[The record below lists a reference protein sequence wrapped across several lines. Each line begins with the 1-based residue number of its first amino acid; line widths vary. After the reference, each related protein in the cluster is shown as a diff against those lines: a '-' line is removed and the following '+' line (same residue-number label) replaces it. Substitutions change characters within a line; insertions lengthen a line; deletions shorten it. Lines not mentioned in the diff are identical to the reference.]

1 MRLECC
7 LDRHL
12 LLMRA
17 WRAQD
22 AFPFKDGEP
31 FELDMLDI
39 LHGAFN
45 ARVSKEPECAHVHSA

>member
-1 MRLECC
+1 MRFECC

-17 WRAQD
+17 WRAHD
-22 AFPFKDGEP
+22 AFPFKDDEP
-31 FELDMLDI
+31 FELAI

-45 ARVSKEPECAHVHSA
+45 AQSEPEPECAHVHSA

>member
-31 FELDMLDI
+31 FELDI